1 MTFHK
6 GKKSRKVI
14 RKRQLS
20 DQQLIRQHIEEYK
33 HQIAIGRDYAGA
45 LKYLC
50 ESTKGSGSLEKLRLR
65 INNARGTPG
74 TTGVSLDGIRVG
86 KDTLAYIRR
95 LEDEGIIEPYHKG
108 QASLKLVGKAYFP
121 WLK

>member
-14 RKRQLS
+14 RKKLLS
-20 DQQLIRQHIEEYK
+20 DQQLIRSHMEEFR
-33 HQIAIGRDYAGA
+33 HQMSIGRDYAGA
-45 LKYLC
+45 LKYLR
-50 ESTKGSGSLEKLRLR
+50 ESTKGTGSLEKLRLR

-74 TTGVSLDGIRVG
+74 TIGVSLDGIRVG

-95 LEDEGIIEPYHKG
+95 LESEGIIEPYAKG
-108 QASLKLVGKAYFP
+108 QSSLRLIGKTMFP
-121 WLK
+121 WLH